1 MSDVPI
7 ALFLSGGVDSAVLGS
22 LMQNAGA
29 DRITAL
35 TIGFEEESFDESASS
50 QRTAELLGISRQ
62 VIRLPASQMKD
73 SLEHAFWAMDQPTV
87 DGLNAY
93 WISRAAAG
101 AGFKVAL
108 SGQGGDE
115 LFGGYQ
121 SLVWFDRFSHL
132 AGFFRLFPHAAGS
145 GLFDHP
151 DFPFRWRKLSYLVGA
166 DDPFVAAQLAVRV
179 LFLERDVHDLLSPVL
194 AAKNGT
200 SEAAAHIKTWARET
214 VGQDLQE
221 RVAFLDFPA
230 HLEARLLRDGDAM
243 SMAHSL
249 EVRPVM
255 LDHAVVEYV
264 LRLPMSLRLQKKK
277 LLLDAMQG
285 ILPPEL
291 LADLSSRP
299 KRTFT
304 FPFTQWL
311 GKDLRGT
318 ISATFEPARLA
329 AAGVLEPSAVN
340 RLWQRY
346 LQKPE
351 SVGWSRIW
359 SVFVLASWCE
369 IMQVGV

>member
-1 MSDVPI
+1 M
-7 ALFLSGGVDSAVLGS
+7 
-22 LMQNAGA
+22 
-29 DRITAL
+29 
-35 TIGFEEESFDESASS
+35 
-50 QRTAELLGISRQ
+50 
-62 VIRLPASQMKD
+62 
-73 SLEHAFWAMDQPTV
+73 
-87 DGLNAY
+87 
-93 WISRAAAG
+93 
-101 AGFKVAL
+101 
-108 SGQGGDE
+108 
-115 LFGGYQ
+115 
-121 SLVWFDRFSHL
+121 
-132 AGFFRLFPHAAGS
+132 
-145 GLFDHP
+145 
-151 DFPFRWRKLSYLVGA
+151 GA

>member
-1 MSDVPI
+1 M
-7 ALFLSGGVDSAVLGS
+7 
-22 LMQNAGA
+22 
-29 DRITAL
+29 
-35 TIGFEEESFDESASS
+35 
-50 QRTAELLGISRQ
+50 
-62 VIRLPASQMKD
+62 IRLPAAQMKD

-93 WISRAAAG
+93 WISRAAAT

-132 AGFFRLFPHAAGS
+132 AGCLRPFPQFAGR
-145 GLFDHP
+145 GLFDHR

-166 DDPFVAAQLAVRV
+166 DDSFVAAQLAVRV
-179 LFLERDVHDLLSPVL
+179 LFLERDVHDLLTPAL
-194 AAKNGT
+194 AAGNGT
-200 SEAAAHIKTWARET
+200 SEAAAHINAWARET
-214 VGQDLQE
+214 VGQKLPE

-230 HLEARLLRDGDAM
+230 HLEPRLLRDGDAM

-255 LDHAVVEYV
+255 LDHAIVEYV
-264 LRLPMSLRLQKKK
+264 MRLPMSLRLQKKR
-277 LLLDAMQG
+277 LLFHAMQG
-285 ILPPEL
+285 ILPPAL
-291 LADLSSRP
+291 LADLQGRP

-304 FPFTQWL
+304 FPFARWL
-311 GKDLRGT
+311 GNDLRAT
-318 ISATFEPARLA
+318 IGAVFAPARLA
-329 AAGVLEPSAVN
+329 AAGVLNPAAVS

-346 LQKPE
+346 LHKPE